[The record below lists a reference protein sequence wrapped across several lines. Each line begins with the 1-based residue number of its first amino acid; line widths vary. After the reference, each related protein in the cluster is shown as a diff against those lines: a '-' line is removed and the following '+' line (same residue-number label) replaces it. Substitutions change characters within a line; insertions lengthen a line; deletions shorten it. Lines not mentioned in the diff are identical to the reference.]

1 MSGSGIYEDEFEESD
16 HESLYA
22 DSPSDGY
29 FTQRDIPTETFVE
42 QSSVQAESEAKAR
55 VAAENQ
61 SASSGAAPPS
71 HTSPGSSFR
80 SPVWSDEYTSL
91 RDAGPAPPDYAA
103 ATADRNR
110 GPALGGQAR
119 SVQTTATVNSRPP
132 TSYGTIDRGRSGD
145 GILSQGPERE
155 RPLGQWNNPSGP
167 NIPFGPSGSPF
178 GASGS
183 PFGTRGSPFGPREN
197 PFGPG
202 GSPFGPSGSPFGLA
216 GQPQSMRD
224 SQDQD
229 DRAGE
234 QLGLLG
240 RTQRSKGWKQRSGR
254 RCRLATLASIV
265 LGFAV
270 LALVVLLATVA
281 RGASGVS
288 TPVPRKGDD
297 GNISPNRT
305 EPRPGLEHP
314 QKGVCAFISFSEAT
328 FAIEDSATFALTEA
342 MDSELYTSGGIS
354 GSIRLSVAPPEQE
367 NDVVVLVSYASTET
381 WSVDDMDHFRA
392 LGVFELRFAKNRL
405 PVPCIDVIIGLYIK
419 AHVSLNSLNITTKNL
434 DIQTGQSS
442 SEDSNESAVPTTW
455 AIDHAA
461 FQSHRGSINVAPWS
475 SRETR
480 IVTDSG
486 HISGRYELKDLL
498 YLRTH
503 SGQIEIDIA
512 PQPADKA
519 HPAPAV
525 FDAQSHSGGIRVGV
539 TSSLDIV
546 ERDYQTSVQTYSS
559 SIQGTYIFSSSA
571 SFDTKS
577 GSIEIDLLPY
587 LDDDALRHAP
597 SVSSSLRTESG
608 SGHTELSLL
617 PPVKHTSAVIKH
629 LQSSHYSASG
639 ALDLVYP
646 QAWEGAIEGATR
658 SGGIKLEGKDV
669 KVYYDGETGA
679 GGRRVVARKGRA
691 DSKLGFQS
699 QSGSVKLFGYKLN
712 VGGGSC
718 WRSSGF
724 QTVADV

>member
-1 MSGSGIYEDEFEESD
+1 MSGSGIYEDDFEGSD

-29 FTQRDIPTETFVE
+29 FTQRDIPNETFVE

-55 VAAENQ
+55 EAAENQ
-61 SASSGAAPPS
+61 SASSAAAPPS
-71 HTSPGSSFR
+71 HTSPGSSIR

-110 GPALGGQAR
+110 GPVPGSQR
-119 SVQTTATVNSRPP
+119 QSVPTTASVNSRPP
-132 TSYGTIDRGRSGD
+132 TSYGTIDRGRSGN
-145 GILSQGPERE
+145 GMLSQSPERE
-155 RPLGQWNNPSGP
+155 RPL
-167 NIPFGPSGSPF
+167 
-178 GASGS
+178 
-183 PFGTRGSPFGPREN
+183 
-197 PFGPG
+197 
-202 GSPFGPSGSPFGLA
+202 
-216 GQPQSMRD
+216 
-224 SQDQD
+224 
-229 DRAGE
+229 
-234 QLGLLG
+234 
-240 RTQRSKGWKQRSGR
+240 
-254 RCRLATLASIV
+254 
-265 LGFAV
+265 
-270 LALVVLLATVA
+270 
-281 RGASGVS
+281 
-288 TPVPRKGDD
+288 
-297 GNISPNRT
+297 
-305 EPRPGLEHP
+305 GLEHP

-381 WSVDDMDHFRA
+381 RSVDDMDHFRA

-442 SEDSNESAVPTTW
+442 SEDSNESAIPTTW

-587 LDDDALRHAP
+587 LDDDALRRAP

-617 PPVKHTSAVIKH
+617 PPVKHTTSIIKH
-629 LQSSHYSASG
+629 LQSSHTSASG
-639 ALDLVYP
+639 GLDLVYP

-658 SGGIKLEGKDV
+658 SGGITLEGKDV
-669 KVYYDGETGA
+669 KVFYDGETGA
-679 GGRRVVARKGRA
+679 GGRRVVARKGYA

-699 QSGSVKLFGYKLN
+699 QSGSVKLR
-712 VGGGSC
+712 VG
-718 WRSSGF
+718 
-724 QTVADV
+724 DL

>member
-132 TSYGTIDRGRSGD
+132 TSYGTIDRRRSGD
-145 GILSQGPERE
+145 GILSQSPERE

-240 RTQRSKGWKQRSGR
+240 RTQRTIW
-254 RCRLATLASIV
+254 
-265 LGFAV
+265 
-270 LALVVLLATVA
+270 
-281 RGASGVS
+281 
-288 TPVPRKGDD
+288 TPVQAGDAGKYRTGLRGTCTGRAPRNSRKRSEWSIYSSATKG
-297 GNISPNRT
+297 T
-305 EPRPGLEHP
+305 EHP

-699 QSGSVKLFGYKLN
+699 QSGSVKVR
-712 VGGGSC
+712 VG
-718 WRSSGF
+718 
-724 QTVADV
+724 DL